1 MTSQAYSYALQKHE
15 VIAGEV
21 REGLS
26 LSEAMARRN
35 IFPAVAIQMVE
46 VGESTGSLQEMLSG
60 VADFFD
66 EEIETVLGRVMTLL
80 EPVLLVVMG
89 LVIASML
96 IALYMPLLQLGS
108 LV

>member
-1 MTSQAYSYALQKHE
+1 
-15 VIAGEV
+15 
-21 REGLS
+21 
-26 LSEAMARRN
+26 
-35 IFPAVAIQMVE
+35 MVE
-46 VGESTGSLQEMLSG
+46 VGESTGSLQEMLAG

-66 EEIETVLGRVMTLL
+66 EEIETVLGRTMTLL

-89 LVIASML
+89 IVIAVML